1 MKLAVIYDSKTNNT
15 AAVAGY
21 MAEAMNSLEGVEA
34 KTFLYSE
41 VDTEFV
47 KECKGV
53 VFGCPTYAAG
63 PTSDFYTWME
73 KNAGGLNLAGKLGG
87 VFATEQYIH
96 GGADLTMNAL
106 LIHLLV
112 YGMMI
117 YSGGASCGK
126 PVIHM
131 GPVEVSPKKEDFK
144 ELFEI
149 FGNTGVKDQRINL
162 LSKRK
167 LRKMKTAGNNRK
179 TTSNRVALYGLLI
192 ALAFVLSYVE
202 TLFPVYLGAP
212 GVKLGLANLVTV
224 IALYGLGVKE
234 AFAINVVRV
243 LLSGFTVGNMS
254 SILFGMA
261 GAVLSLFLM
270 AVCKKL
276 RLFDMT
282 GISIIGGVA
291 HNIGQFLVAA
301 FVTKTFGVFSYLPVL
316 LIAGTVAGALI
327 GLLGGIIL
335 KRISRI
341 LPKG

>member
-1 MKLAVIYDSKTNNT
+1 MRNT
-15 AAVAGY
+15 ESEND
-21 MAEAMNSLEGVEA
+21 MEHSMQTAM
-34 KTFLYSE
+34 
-41 VDTEFV
+41 
-47 KECKGV
+47 
-53 VFGCPTYAAG
+53 
-63 PTSDFYTWME
+63 
-73 KNAGGLNLAGKLGG
+73 
-87 VFATEQYIH
+87 
-96 GGADLTMNAL
+96 
-106 LIHLLV
+106 
-112 YGMMI
+112 
-117 YSGGASCGK
+117 
-126 PVIHM
+126 
-131 GPVEVSPKKEDFK
+131 
-144 ELFEI
+144 
-149 FGNTGVKDQRINL
+149 
-162 LSKRK
+162 
-167 LRKMKTAGNNRK
+167 
-179 TTSNRVALYGLLI
+179 I
-192 ALAFVLSYVE
+192 AH
-202 TLFPVYLGAP
+202 
-212 GVKLGLANLVTV
+212 GLAMLGRERFGRQVDPERVTV

-243 LLSGFTVGNMS
+243 LLSGFTFGNMS

>member
-1 MKLAVIYDSKTNNT
+1 
-15 AAVAGY
+15 
-21 MAEAMNSLEGVEA
+21 
-34 KTFLYSE
+34 
-41 VDTEFV
+41 
-47 KECKGV
+47 
-53 VFGCPTYAAG
+53 
-63 PTSDFYTWME
+63 
-73 KNAGGLNLAGKLGG
+73 
-87 VFATEQYIH
+87 
-96 GGADLTMNAL
+96 
-106 LIHLLV
+106 
-112 YGMMI
+112 
-117 YSGGASCGK
+117 
-126 PVIHM
+126 
-131 GPVEVSPKKEDFK
+131 
-144 ELFEI
+144 
-149 FGNTGVKDQRINL
+149 
-162 LSKRK
+162 
-167 LRKMKTAGNNRK
+167 MKTAGNNRK

-243 LLSGFTVGNMS
+243 LLSGFTFGN
-254 SILFGMA
+254 MA

>member
-1 MKLAVIYDSKTNNT
+1 
-15 AAVAGY
+15 
-21 MAEAMNSLEGVEA
+21 
-34 KTFLYSE
+34 
-41 VDTEFV
+41 
-47 KECKGV
+47 
-53 VFGCPTYAAG
+53 
-63 PTSDFYTWME
+63 
-73 KNAGGLNLAGKLGG
+73 
-87 VFATEQYIH
+87 
-96 GGADLTMNAL
+96 
-106 LIHLLV
+106 
-112 YGMMI
+112 
-117 YSGGASCGK
+117 
-126 PVIHM
+126 
-131 GPVEVSPKKEDFK
+131 
-144 ELFEI
+144 
-149 FGNTGVKDQRINL
+149 
-162 LSKRK
+162 
-167 LRKMKTAGNNRK
+167 MKTAGNNRK

-243 LLSGFTVGNMS
+243 LLSGFTFGNMS

-291 HNIGQFLVAA
+291 YNKGNILEAA

>member
-1 MKLAVIYDSKTNNT
+1 
-15 AAVAGY
+15 
-21 MAEAMNSLEGVEA
+21 
-34 KTFLYSE
+34 
-41 VDTEFV
+41 
-47 KECKGV
+47 
-53 VFGCPTYAAG
+53 
-63 PTSDFYTWME
+63 
-73 KNAGGLNLAGKLGG
+73 
-87 VFATEQYIH
+87 
-96 GGADLTMNAL
+96 
-106 LIHLLV
+106 
-112 YGMMI
+112 
-117 YSGGASCGK
+117 
-126 PVIHM
+126 
-131 GPVEVSPKKEDFK
+131 
-144 ELFEI
+144 
-149 FGNTGVKDQRINL
+149 
-162 LSKRK
+162 
-167 LRKMKTAGNNRK
+167 MKTAGNNRK

-243 LLSGFTVGNMS
+243 LLSGFTFGNMS

-261 GAVLSLFLM
+261 
-270 AVCKKL
+270 
-276 RLFDMT
+276 